1 MSAAS
6 NEIPNWPAYVSL
18 QVYLIHVHTVMF
30 HSMKKISRHTRGFVA
45 SNEQLRSLDSLHDK
59 KINSEKSMEWTW
71 SADTF
76 LSWYIYIYIEWTPIL
91 CLWCRSMDCIYA
103 SNIIC
108 GIKAW
113 QALYRWWQFSRMH
126 QLYTSPSHRTR
137 NPPSQNKLSTMLLFI
152 MSIST
157 LPWLHIRVA
166 AMHLGRSYLDLF
178 VPTMAG

>member
-6 NEIPNWPAYVSL
+6 NEIPNWPTYVSL

-76 LSWYIYIYIEWTPIL
+76 LSWYIYISNERPFSACDAGLWT
-91 CLWCRSMDCIYA
+91 A
-103 SNIIC
+103 
-108 GIKAW
+108 
-113 QALYRWWQFSRMH
+113 F
-126 QLYTSPSHRTR
+126 
-137 NPPSQNKLSTMLLFI
+137 
-152 MSIST
+152 
-157 LPWLHIRVA
+157 
-166 AMHLGRSYLDLF
+166 MHLILYAALKHDKRCTDGDNFHACINYTLLLVIEPEIHPAKTNCQRCYSSLCQFPPCLGFTYEWRQCIW
-178 VPTMAG
+178 VEAI